1 MVLYLLYAVK
11 MGHKTAVVRTP
22 DSDILFILLHHA
34 QSIPLTIYMD
44 IGTGKQ
50 RRIINVSELAESKGA
65 EFCTT
70 LLGLYVFTGEDVT
83 SSFKGKGKVGP
94 LKKLQSYPK
103 YHAAFRCVCKLVMLK
118 SKYCPYVSKR
128 CDFVIL

>member
-1 MVLYLLYAVK
+1 MNTSHELGSSQEETDTRVVLYLLYAAK
-11 MGHKTAVVRTP
+11 LVVRTP
-22 DSDILFILLHHA
+22 DSDILFILLHHG

-44 IGTGKQ
+44 IGTRKH
-50 RRIINVSELAESKGA
+50 IIMNVSEQAESKGA

-83 SSFKGKGKVGP
+83 FQEKGKVWP

-103 YHAAFRCVCKLVMLK
+103 YHAAFR
-118 SKYCPYVSKR
+118 
-128 CDFVIL
+128 